1 MDVDAAALLH
11 IKKEGFVPHTQPYT
25 QMSLDA
31 NQPMQVE
38 DINEYKEI

>member
-31 NQPMQVE
+31 N
-38 DINEYKEI
+38 